1 MDIHLNFINQSDDVD
16 TTEVVVFAPMIA
28 VVLWMGVYPSSFM
41 RPMQP
46 SIANLI
52 ERVQLAVR
60 ADAVNLAER

>member
-1 MDIHLNFINQSDDVD
+1 
-16 TTEVVVFAPMIA
+16 
-28 VVLWMGVYPSSFM
+28 MGVYPSSFM

-52 ERVQLAVR
+52 ERVQLALR